1 MSHLKVH
8 GQDVYALVDSG
19 SPYTFFVSKY
29 WYEGTRSGDCEEIV
43 SKCYECRAEACQEG
57 PVRSI
62 RYSDKT
68 TVTMFERSGK
78 IDFGKATASGM
89 KIYLMTDCNRLPF
102 ASLGLAPPHTSCGS
116 YAPTILQLLDRPKSR
131 RLIKRNAFSV
141 YLSGGDHPAGEL
153 ILGGQDKSKYRS
165 PLEYVTIVDKTFPRI
180 VLSGIEIG
188 TTFYAIKG
196 YNESSIDTGTN
207 TLTMPKGFK
216 AFVMQSL
223 RTGGERPVNITEV
236 WCVYNFM
243 RRRSVLAI
251 GQFPHERDKR
261 QTAVPPSAT
270 LQLRV

>member
-1 MSHLKVH
+1 
-8 GQDVYALVDSG
+8 
-19 SPYTFFVSKY
+19 
-29 WYEGTRSGDCEEIV
+29 
-43 SKCYECRAEACQEG
+43 
-57 PVRSI
+57 
-62 RYSDKT
+62 
-68 TVTMFERSGK
+68 MFERSGK

-223 RTGGERPVNITEV
+223 RTGGERPYLPSVNFLMRGTKGKLLSLRVQPSSYVSKETEGR
-236 WCVYNFM
+236 CI
-243 RRRSVLAI
+243 LAI
-251 GQFPHERDKR
+251 LFDGPWTIGLPAFIGRYSRYDWDKSR
-261 QTAVPPSAT
+261 IGIAKVK
-270 LQLRV
+270 